1 MTEALLCRIAAA
13 QRGDEGEMERLLTEN
28 APLIRSVARR
38 FFGCGA
44 EDEEL
49 LQLGSIGFFKAVR
62 DFDTHRQ
69 TELSIYAVPR
79 IAGEIRDHL
88 RRAGPVKTPRAL
100 QSRALLVRRA
110 AEELERETGESPRLS
125 ALCRATGLT
134 AEEVTEA
141 LQAHMRPLSLEA
153 ALTEDGEGSL
163 LDLLPD
169 ASTDDPAERLDLA
182 EAVGT
187 LEPPLRQVI
196 ALRYGRGMTQRQV
209 SRVLGVTQGQVS
221 RLERRAL
228 DRLKEKLK

>member
-13 QRGDEGEMERLLTEN
+13 QRGDGAEMERLLTEN

-62 DFDTHRQ
+62 DFDPARK
-69 TELSIYAVPR
+69 TELSTYAVPR

-88 RRAGPVKTPRAL
+88 RLEGPVKTPRAL
-100 QSRALLVRRA
+100 QSKALLVRRA
-110 AEELERETGESPRLS
+110 AEALERETGESPRLS

-141 LQAHMRPLSLEA
+141 LQAPVRPLSLEA
-153 ALTEDGEGSL
+153 ALTEGEGGCL
-163 LDLLPD
+163 LDCIP
-169 ASTDDPAERLDLA
+169 AEAEDPAEKLDLA
-182 EAVGT
+182 DAVRS
-187 LEPPLRQVI
+187 LEGPLRQVV
-196 ALRYGRGMTQRQV
+196 ALRYGRGLTQRQV
-209 SRVLGVTQGQVS
+209 SRVMGVTQGQIS
-221 RLERRAL
+221 RLEKKAL
-228 DRLKEKLK
+228 GLLREKLT